1 MTIKRILAVLI
12 ALFLVLIA
20 ILASTTAYFYFQ
32 NKDGREELEKNRL
45 QELERKAFNVYSELV
60 AFIGKFDYET
70 WQINQSLRQYTDNET
85 KVFAIAI
92 GCRYL
97 RSYAYDTYRNIED
110 NLRRLEWLDEEHR
123 PIYVNVSETVEAAL
137 GQVGWATRGKTSE
150 EILNETPQFLW
161 ELYDLFNISQLS
173 EIENLSQMNG
183 IAYSFKILSFY
194 WSGTTWTPPLQTIVN
209 WVQRNNTAFH
219 QRLIQ
224 WEEYRNPV
232 IIPG

>member
-1 MTIKRILAVLI
+1 MKSWRKIDCKNLKEKRLTYI
-12 ALFLVLIA
+12 
-20 ILASTTAYFYFQ
+20 
-32 NKDGREELEKNRL
+32 
-45 QELERKAFNVYSELV
+45 SELV